1 LSKRGALIFGNDLP
15 LFIKSLNMT
24 SFKSIWFYKDYIL
37 GSVKR
42 EFQSKYR
49 NSLFGAIWT
58 VLNPLAMILV
68 YMVVFSKV
76 MNARLPG
83 VDGTFSYGI
92 YLCSGV
98 LTWNLFAEIIG
109 RSQSMFLD
117 NANILKKLAFPRLCL
132 PVIVVGSAFVNFS
145 IIFSLFSIFL
155 LLTDSFPGLVYLAV
169 LPLITLLILFAIG
182 LGMILGVLNV
192 FFRDVGHFSGI
203 FLQFWFWLTPV
214 VYPISIIPDRFR
226 ALIAWNPMALI
237 VQAFQAIFVQNQ
249 WPDWES
255 LWLVFLLAIFFCLIG
270 FKLFRQH
277 AGDMVDEL

>member
-1 LSKRGALIFGNDLP
+1 
-15 LFIKSLNMT
+15 MT

>member
-1 LSKRGALIFGNDLP
+1 MVLKGFLI
-15 LFIKSLNMT
+15 I
-24 SFKSIWFYKDYIL
+24 
-37 GSVKR
+37 
-42 EFQSKYR
+42 
-49 NSLFGAIWT
+49 
-58 VLNPLAMILV
+58 MILV

-98 LTWNLFAEIIG
+98 LIWNLFAEIIG
-109 RSQSMFLD
+109 RSQNMFLD

-132 PVIVVGSAFVNFS
+132 PAIVVGSAFVNFS

-155 LLTDSFPGLVYLAV
+155 FLTDSFPGIVYLGV
-169 LPLITLLILFAIG
+169 LPLIALLILFAIG

-192 FFRDVGHFSGI
+192 FFRDVGHFFGI

-237 VQAFQAIFVQNQ
+237 VEAFQAIFVQNQ

-255 LWLVFLLAIFFCLIG
+255 LWFVFLLAIFFCLIG

>member
-1 LSKRGALIFGNDLP
+1 MTLLT
-15 LFIKSLNMT
+15 SLWT
-24 SFKSIWFYKDYIL
+24 YRAFIL
-37 GSVKR
+37 GSIGR
-42 EFQSKYR
+42 EFQLKYR

-58 VLNPLAMILV
+58 ILNPLAMILV
-68 YMVVFSKV
+68 YMVVFSKM

-132 PVIVVGSAFVNFS
+132 PAIVVGSAIVNFS

-155 LLTDSFPGLVYLAV
+155 LLTDSFPGIVYFGV
-169 LPLITLLILFAIG
+169 LPLIGLLVVFALG

-192 FFRDVGHFSGI
+192 FFRDVGHFFGI

-214 VYPISIIPDRFR
+214 VYPVSIIPDRFR

-237 VQAFQAIFVQNQ
+237 VEAFQEIFAQKQ
-249 WPDWES
+249 WPDWGG
-255 LWLVFLLAIFFCLIG
+255 LWIVTSLAILFCFLG
-270 FKLFRQH
+270 FNLFRQH